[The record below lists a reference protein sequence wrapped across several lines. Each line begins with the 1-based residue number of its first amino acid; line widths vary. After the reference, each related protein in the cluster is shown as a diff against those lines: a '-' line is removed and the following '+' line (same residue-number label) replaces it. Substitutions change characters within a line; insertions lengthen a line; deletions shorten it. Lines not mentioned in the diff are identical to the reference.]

1 MSRQRKIIQPWK
13 KWKGISKKKKK
24 RIALTAAALLLI
36 LAAGY
41 TVFIAPMLQKEKWIY
56 KEAKVE
62 RGDIAVGVVESGSL
76 EYGITNISY
85 DLDLTAA
92 EEDSNEEGSAEE
104 SGTEKYLKIEE
115 IYVSSGQ
122 RISEGEKLLTF
133 TEDSVTD
140 VRRLLQAAWA
150 DAQVAYNEAE
160 AEYELSVL
168 EAQTDYDTQ
177 KLSQS
182 YASAI
187 FQASKDSIDNDI
199 AAMQVEVN
207 QRTVNIPALEEK
219 VAEAQESYDEA
230 LEAYESAGE
239 FAVYLNAQNRYQAAK
254 SSLEQ
259 AQEDVEENAEQIE
272 LLTAKIAVA
281 NAKRS
286 IEMLEVSQVYRESV
300 ISGDNAQII
309 YNAKIEELK
318 EDLQEAE
325 EDKKEIEELLSAFE
339 TFVGEDGA
347 LYAGGTGIVT
357 QVDYEEGDSLINKGT
372 IIAYASPENMTIS
385 VDVTQEDVTALTV
398 GDKVDIAFHA
408 YEGAVY
414 EGRIL
419 SINTT
424 ATSRASNTISYTVVI
439 GVSGNTELLY
449 GGMTADITFVTEEKK
464 DVLYISKKSL
474 VEQNDK
480 FYVYTKTMLGGM
492 ELKEIQIGIS
502 NGTSVEVVS
511 GLEAGETIYI
521 ASRISSETEIENTGT
536 DTENSQAKGVQ
547 GGMEQGFGNSM
558 GGENDKMPGM
568 SDMPEMPDMS
578 GMPDMP
584 EGFGGMQGGF
594 DRGEREARP

>member
-207 QRTVNIPALEEK
+207 QRTANIPALEEK

-325 EDKKEIEELLSAFE
+325 EDKREIEELLSAFE

-536 DTENSQAKGVQ
+536 DTENSQAEGVQ